1 MTDATNS
8 SSLPQLR
15 SGPLIVGGV
24 LAGTGF
30 MLVLAGLT
38 VAGAHLLAATRQWV
52 REMEVPPS
60 ERARQQWTRAKAAA
74 LAGASA
80 WQDGSGASVPT
91 GE

>member
-1 MTDATNS
+1 MTDATNG

-38 VAGAHLLAATRQWV
+38 VAGAHLFAATRQWV
-52 REMEVPPS
+52 GEMEVPPS

-80 WQDGSGASVPT
+80 WQDGSGASVAA
-91 GE
+91 ED